1 MKKSILSLSA
11 AAALGGLGFAGSA
24 HAIGYM
30 GVPATPPGLPAA
42 TMNVINPGGV
52 GNMLF
57 TPYFSA
63 QGSSATLF
71 NITNTDGVNGK
82 AVKVRFRGAANSDD
96 VLDFT
101 VFLSPGDVWSA
112 SVSRNPDTGLAS
124 ISTSDKS
131 CTIPDASAWPAD
143 FMTLRLA
150 QYLDADVLAQ
160 NANEGYIEILTM
172 ADIPPNYV
180 SGANA
185 GKANA
190 LYTNIKHVN
199 GVAPCNGAAF
209 ATLLTPVATDGLG
222 AEAAGLSAST
232 GGLMG
237 TWAVANQDNFAMF
250 SGNHVAVAS
259 TRSVP
264 FVNLAPA
271 AAYTNI
277 VFTPQVGSNLD
288 TVTFP
293 ANTVTADPLLQAGTV
308 TPLWF
313 DLPDMSTPLL
323 VAPAATEPENQALN
337 VSGALAH
344 AGVLNDYVANVADAA
359 VPMMTDWVVSQPTR
373 RYFAVMDYDT
383 SATAAT
389 VVYNTTPGLVLPAL
403 SPLASTNPYA
413 GLLSKVNTAKGPQ
426 ACMSVGFGSTDREER
441 VNVAGGSF
449 SPGVTR
455 PSCGVVFV
463 VQFGSTSTL
472 NAAVTT
478 RQVSPVGTE
487 GWASL
492 ALPATLPVVGYAAT
506 TINNTNSGAHYGWTL
521 PHRFSN

>member
-112 SVSRNPDTGLAS
+112 SVSRNADTGLAR

-150 QYLDADVLAQ
+150 QYLSPEVLAQ

-172 ADIPPNYV
+172 ADIPPLLA
-180 SGANA
+180 GTTTANPLF
-185 GKANA
+185 K
-190 LYTNIKHVN
+190 NIKHVS
-199 GVAPCNGAAF
+199 GVAPCDGAAF
-209 ATLLTPVATDGLG
+209 STLLTPVAATAAE

-259 TRSVP
+259 TSAVP
-264 FVNLAPA
+264 FVNLAPNP
-271 AAYTNI
+271 AYTNI

-288 TVTFP
+288 TGIFP
-293 ANTVTADPLLQAGTV
+293 ANTVTADPLLQSGTV

-323 VAPAATEPENQALN
+323 VAPAVTEPEIQALN

-344 AGVLNDYVANVADAA
+344 RAVLNDYVANVADAA

-373 RYFAVMDYDT
+373 RYFAVMDYAT
-383 SATAAT
+383 SAATAT
-389 VVYNTTPGLVLPAL
+389 VVPNTTAVAVPPL
-403 SPLASTNPYA
+403 SPFTVSNPYA
-413 GLLSKVNTAKGPQ
+413 GVLSKVITDMGPQ

-441 VNVAGGSF
+441 VNVTGGSF

-455 PSCGVVFV
+455 PTCGEVFV
-463 VQFGSTSTL
+463 VKFGATSTL

-478 RQVSPVGTE
+478 RQVAPVGTE

-492 ALPATLPVVGYAAT
+492 TLPTALPVVGFAAT
-506 TINNTNSGAHYGWTL
+506 TINNTSSGAHYGWTL